1 MTDRVDAQ
9 GVDLEIVSSQL
20 AAAPAAD
27 AGSEP
32 DLDGVAGIGAD
43 RANDGLGAG
52 LIASA
57 LPEAVATWRGNSRER
72 GGRTAILKRQEDVAG
87 RLRSRRF

>member
-1 MTDRVDAQ
+1 MDASADD
-9 GVDLEIVSSQL
+9 VEIMGSQL
-20 AAAPAAD
+20 AAAAAAD
-27 AGSEP
+27 AGGEP

-72 GGRTAILKRQEDVAG
+72 GGRTAILKRQEDGAG